1 MSFESKT
8 PVTPTPVPVQLKPEQ
23 HHSKAAEHLE
33 LAAKSH
39 KEVAKLITANDHTAA
54 QAHAKVAEEHLSK
67 AKEHADLA
75 KKTMPA
81 SSRNE
86 YYSMPI

>member
-1 MSFESKT
+1 MTLDTTTSAT
-8 PVTPTPVPVQLKPEQ
+8 TTMKPEQ
-23 HHSKAAEHLE
+23 HHTKVAEHLE
-33 LAAKSH
+33 MAAKSH

-54 QAHAKVAEEHLSK
+54 HAHAKVAEEHLSK

-81 SSRNE
+81 SK
-86 YYSMPI
+86 

>member
-1 MSFESKT
+1 MTLDNKMPADST
-8 PVTPTPVPVQLKPEQ
+8 AVKPEH
-23 HHSKAAEHLE
+23 HHSKVAEHLE

-54 QAHAKVAEEHLSK
+54 HAHAKVAEEHLTK

-75 KKTMPA
+75 KKAMPA
-81 SSRNE
+81 AK
-86 YYSMPI
+86 